1 MMLDENLKA
10 AEARNEPLLLTDT
23 IDYVATDGNGI
34 TSTSTRTVFIEAATT
49 GTDAPDRA
57 LTPCAATGDTG
68 NAAMRE
74 LLNRM
79 RQVLR

>member
-23 IDYVATDGNGI
+23 IDYVATDGNRI

-49 GTDAPDRA
+49 GTAAPTA
-57 LTPCAATGDTG
+57 H
-68 NAAMRE
+68 
-74 LLNRM
+74 
-79 RQVLR
+79 